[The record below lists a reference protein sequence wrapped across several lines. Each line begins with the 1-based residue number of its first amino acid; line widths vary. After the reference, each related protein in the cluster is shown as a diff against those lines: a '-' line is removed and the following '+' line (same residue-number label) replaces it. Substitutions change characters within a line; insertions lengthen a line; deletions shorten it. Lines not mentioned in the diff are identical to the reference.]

1 MSEILWRPSA
11 DICQRA
17 RLTRYLEWLKETRAL
32 EFPDY
37 DSLWQWST
45 SDLEAF
51 WMSVWEYF
59 DVASVGDID
68 RVLAEDSMPGATW
81 FTGTTVNYAAQ
92 VFRHATPER
101 PAIVYQGETTD
112 LQEVS
117 WAELERE
124 VAALAA
130 YLRSV
135 GVQPGD
141 RIVGYLPNAP
151 EAVVAFLAAASVGA
165 IWSLCAPDLGVQGVL
180 DRFQQIQPKVL
191 IAGDAYTY
199 NGKFYD
205 RAETIAALVDGL
217 PELERIIVVK
227 QGGGPTLIDVE
238 TESWTDIMAA
248 DHELDCLQV
257 PFDHPLWVLY
267 SSGTTGV
274 PKAIVHGQGGVIV
287 EHLKALHFHL
297 DLGEDDRYLWYSST
311 AWMMWNYQVSG
322 LLLGTT
328 ICIYDGNPAWPD
340 MNRLWQF
347 IEASEVTFFG
357 AGAAFF
363 DGCRNAGITPRAEF
377 DLAALRAVG
386 STGSPLLPESYRWI
400 YDAVGADVW
409 LVPVSGGTDLV
420 SAFVG
425 GVPTLPVRIG
435 EMACRCLGAAVAAF
449 DDDGHAVVD
458 EVGEL
463 VCTRPM
469 PSMPLY
475 FWNDDDNQRY
485 LDSYYDVWPGTW
497 RHGDWIRITKHGGA
511 VIYGR
516 SDATINRHGIRMGT
530 SELYAAVE
538 ALPEV
543 ADSLVVDLE
552 FLGRESYMPLFVVL
566 SKGIGLHDE
575 LVARIRD
582 TIKKNL
588 SPRHVPNEIFEI
600 DDVPRTFSGKKL
612 EIPIRKLLLG
622 QPADEVINRDT
633 MSNPDSVVYFIR
645 FAGRLEK

>member
-11 DICQRA
+11 DICRRA

-51 WMSVWEYF
+51 WKSIWEYF
-59 DVASVGDID
+59 DIASVGDID

-81 FTGTTVNYAAQ
+81 FEGAAVNYAAQ
-92 VFRHATPER
+92 VFR
-101 PAIVYQGETTD
+101 Q
-112 LQEVS
+112 S
-117 WAELERE
+117 WAELERD

-180 DRFQQIQPKVL
+180 DRFQQIQPRVL
-191 IAGDAYTY
+191 IAGDGYTY
-199 NGKFYD
+199 NGNFYD
-205 RAETIAALVDGL
+205 RAETVAALVDGL
-217 PELERIIVVK
+217 PELERVIVVK
-227 QGGGPTLIDVE
+227 RGGGPTLIDVE
-238 TESWTDIMAA
+238 TESWADIMAT

-257 PFDHPLWVLY
+257 PFDHPLWILY
-267 SSGTTGV
+267 SSGTTGA

-347 IEASEVTFFG
+347 IDASEVTFFG

-363 DGCRNAGITPRAEF
+363 DGCRNAGITPRADF

-400 YDAVGADVW
+400 YDAAGTDVW

-435 EMACRCLGAAVAAF
+435 EMSCRCLGAAVAAF
-449 DDDGHAVVD
+449 DDDGNVVVD

-485 LDSYYDVWPGTW
+485 LDSYYDVWPGIW
-497 RHGDWIRITKHGGA
+497 RHGDWIRITQHGGA

-516 SDATINRHGIRMGT
+516 SDATINRYGIRMGT

-538 ALPEV
+538 ALPEI

-566 SKGIGLHDE
+566 SEGIELHDE

-633 MSNPDSVVYFIR
+633 MANPDSVDYFIR